1 MLARESPTFIKLY
14 HPTYEVRG
22 EEFERQAPRDDSE
35 PLMRRMQDSNFR
47 EVQRVT
53 NLPLKIKRQEWR
65 IEALKVDEKR
75 GRVSRD
81 LLQKKGVNARKPKST
96 KSLSHLSKRS

>member
-47 EVQRVT
+47 EVRRVT
-53 NLPLKIKRQEWR
+53 DQLLKLKRYER
-65 IEALKVDEKR
+65 KMKALEKNDEKD
-75 GRVSRD
+75 GRAD
-81 LLQKKGVNARKPKST
+81 L
-96 KSLSHLSKRS
+96 